1 MALNIHWVAD
11 LEDVLEPA
19 VRWLEARPAGAGL
32 FDPDLVLVPT
42 EGTRAWMASELAVRN
57 GAQGSLRD
65 GVVARVEFLHPGALR
80 RLLVPTPARRDD
92 PWSVDRLTIAL
103 LPFLVDNPEFE
114 ERCHRAGGPLL
125 LARRLADRFDH
136 YHTRRPAMIR
146 LWEQGIACLSPTQ
159 EKPQAPDIPPG
170 DRWQFELWTRVRKA
184 VGAPSP
190 PQWVGQALEAVLG
203 GERPSGLPARLLVAG
218 LQSLSPSSVEI
229 LSALAR
235 VCEIDAYLVHPSPAL
250 GQRWES
256 EVSSQSFVPE
266 LLPERRPPEN
276 LDPALDPLP
285 AMWLQGSRELQ
296 QLIAAFGFSSGP
308 FGPVAVPAVRNV
320 MQRVQHAVRTGVV
333 VDSSPRRAGDHS
345 LLVHRCHSLSRQ
357 VEVLHDALLHAFRD
371 IPDLQP
377 HEVVVLSPR
386 IREAAPLLEAVFG
399 REVSVAG
406 NRKIRLPLVV
416 ADRSL
421 RRVSE
426 GASFL
431 ADLLELLAGR
441 CDVDTLR
448 AVAVSPLVLRQAG
461 VGLDAVAVWD
471 RLLQRTRVGWGL
483 DPEHRAAHG
492 LMAPDVAAHS
502 WWLSLERSLLGAM
515 LPDTEP
521 EAELGGVVP
530 LGDIDPEELPAVSAL
545 VRIVSAVAKAEAATR
560 DAAGPVLRGVPE
572 WCDWIEGTL
581 ADLCGEE
588 CDTIRPA
595 LEVLDR
601 FRSACRNPLDPTAPP
616 VSSPVVFEEFTTLA
630 VESLEG
636 VPGRAPLRTGA
647 ITATSLVPLRG
658 VPFRV
663 VCLLGIDDGTFRGS
677 EPGGDDLAG
686 LQKLAGDRDPQ
697 VDSRRQF
704 LDAVLSARERLVVL
718 CDGRSIFSN
727 QPVPLATPL
736 AEWIDFVQRAAP
748 GPADGTTEKAPIEV
762 DHPRHAVSVGNFVE
776 GEVVPGRIW
785 SHDTNAKV
793 LCREVGAPAVA
804 RERSA
809 DTLVCDIPRQVR
821 LEDWERLVRNPIDV
835 LVRDILHLNTFEEGP
850 DPERG
855 LIPLKLPKR
864 EQERLLEA
872 VFLESTQKGRDERIE
887 IARRIGELP
896 VGARADELA
905 EQVGNMATR
914 MRELCEQWHVD
925 IAEPQGF
932 PVHWEFDGGRILTGT
947 IPGVQTH
954 NDLLRGVGFRNDDKK
969 RERVLGLH
977 LLVLAALGTPAHR
990 AIRVEPDSEPDKF
1003 AVARLLFLNALI
1015 DSDNA
1020 TGRLEMLDSLYRRA
1034 SVRPYAFF
1042 GDTVQ
1047 KIFENPESPNLD
1059 AGRQAF
1065 ADYLGDPYSN
1075 WQTEFRLFGP
1085 AADFDAVFDD
1095 DALGF
1100 WSDFHRVMHIK
1111 RAAAGQWAGPGPQ
1124 GRRCLS

>member
-32 FDPDLVLVPT
+32 FDPDMVLVPT
-42 EGTRAWMASELAVRN
+42 EGTRAWMASELAARN
-57 GAQGSLRD
+57 GARDGFRD

-92 PWSVDRLTIAL
+92 PWSVDRLTITV

-114 ERCHRAGGPLL
+114 ERCRRAGGPLL

-146 LWEQGIACLSPTQ
+146 LWEQGIASLSPSQ
-159 EKPQAPDIPPG
+159 KDPNAPGIPEN

-190 PQWVGQALEAVLG
+190 PQWVGQALDAVRA

-229 LSALAR
+229 LSALAQ

-256 EVSSQSFVPE
+256 EFSSQSFVPE
-266 LLPERRPPEN
+266 LLPERRPPEY

-296 QLIAAFGFSSGP
+296 QLLAAFGLPSSPHRTVPVSSG
-308 FGPVAVPAVRNV
+308 GNV
-320 MQRVQHAVRTGVV
+320 LSRVQQAMRSGGVV
-333 VDSSPRRAGDHS
+333 DPAPRRAGDQS

-441 CDVDTLR
+441 CDVDALR
-448 AVAVSPLVLRQAG
+448 ALAVSPLVLRQVG

-545 VRIVSAVAKAEAATR
+545 VRIVSAVAKAEGATR
-560 DAAGPVLRGVPE
+560 DAAGPALRGVPE

-616 VSSPVVFEEFTTLA
+616 VSSPVVFEEFATLA

-663 VCLLGIDDGTFRGS
+663 VCLLGMDDGTFRGS

-704 LDAVLSARERLVVL
+704 LDAVLSARDRLVVL

-736 AEWIDFVQRAAP
+736 AEWIDFVDRAVPAP
-748 GPADGTTEKAPIEV
+748 GKDSGGPAPIEIN
-762 DHPRHAVSVGNFVE
+762 HPRHSVSPGNFV
-776 GEVVPGRIW
+776 GDKVLAGQIW
-785 SHDTNAKV
+785 SHDTNAKA
-793 LCREVGAPAVA
+793 LCREVGAQAVA

-855 LIPLKLPKR
+855 LIPLKLPTR
-864 EQERLLEA
+864 EQARLLES
-872 VFLESTQKGRDERIE
+872 VFHESTQVGRDQRIE

-896 VGARADELA
+896 VGARADDLA

-914 MRELCEQWHVD
+914 MRELCEQWDVD
-925 IAEPQGF
+925 IAEPPGF

-977 LLVLAALGTPAHR
+977 LLVLAALGTPAHH
-990 AIRVEPDSEPDKF
+990 AMRVEPNSKKSHYGT
-1003 AVARLLFLNALI
+1003 ARLLFLHPSI
-1015 DSDNA
+1015 DPQAS
-1020 TGRLEMLDSLYRRA
+1020 TERLELLDRLYRRA
-1034 SVRPYAFF
+1034 CVRPYAFF

-1047 KIFENPESPNLD
+1047 KIFENTDAPDLD
-1059 AGRQAF
+1059 AGREAF
-1065 ADYLGDPYSN
+1065 SEYLGDEHSK
-1075 WQTEFRLFGP
+1075 WHTEYRLFGP
-1085 AADFDAVFDD
+1085 SADFDEVFDA
-1095 DALGF
+1095 DALEF
-1100 WSDFHRVMHIK
+1100 WSDFHRVMRIGSIAGLWQG
-1111 RAAAGQWAGPGPQ
+1111 AAPQ
-1124 GRRCLS
+1124 TRRCLS